1 MFNATIPTRS
11 ELPTSAQLVRSTIIA
26 AGVAAALL
34 VTVVLPSEYAVDPT
48 GIGSRLGLTEMGEIK
63 AQLAQE
69 AAADR
74 AADSSAPEASAATAA
89 VTSAALPTGQ
99 ATAAVREDA
108 ISVTLKPGEGAEVK
122 LVMREGEKSDYVW
135 KVAGGTVNADVH
147 GDGSGQAIS
156 YAKVRGLAED
166 RGTLTAAF
174 TGNHG
179 WYWRNRGTADVV
191 VTLQVRGRHSQ
202 IKRVA

>member
-1 MFNATIPTRS
+1 MFNATIPTKS
-11 ELPTSAQLVRSTIIA
+11 ELPTSAKLVRSTIIA

-34 VTVVLPSEYAVDPT
+34 VTVVLPSEYALDPT
-48 GIGSRLGLTEMGEIK
+48 GLGTKLGLTEMGEIK
-63 AQLAQE
+63 AQLARE

-74 AADSSAPEASAATAA
+74 VAGATAAEGSAATAA
-89 VTSAALPTGQ
+89 VTSAARPPGQ
-99 ATAAVREDA
+99 VAGAVREDA

-122 LVMREGEKSDYVW
+122 LVMGEGEKSDYVW

-156 YAKVRGLAED
+156 YEKVRGLADD

-179 WYWRNRGTADVV
+179 WYWRNRGTSDVV
-191 VTLQVRGRHSQ
+191 VTLQVRGRHTE